1 MKFNNISLLLAG
13 ILLSGAA
20 FASTSSVTTRL
31 SDLNI
36 SVFDLTPDDGIQSTF
51 GIRDFSTTISAGVG
65 NRIQSWSQELSP
77 SAAAT
82 VNAAGLASASQA
94 AWGGKLGGFDLTS
107 NSASNGTTADTYVTQ
122 RITLTLAPHTGL
134 VADGWLSM
142 TGHQAT
148 TESTWVQEVYI
159 DFRPSN
165 SAGYGEYRFNKRV
178 TSWPAGEF
186 DSNQPITMSFVN
198 TSDVARDVYFSL
210 NGYTS
215 VRTVGLVPEP
225 STYAML
231 GAGLLA
237 LGLHARRRR
246 TS

>member
-1 MKFNNISLLLAG
+1 M
-13 ILLSGAA
+13 LLSGAA
-20 FASTSSVTTRL
+20 CASSSSVTTRL

-51 GIRDFSTTISAGVG
+51 AITDSSTTISAYVG
-65 NRIQSWSQELSP
+65 NGTQQWLQELSP

-82 VNAAGLASASQA
+82 VDAAGLASASQA
-94 AWGGKLGGFDLTS
+94 AWGGKFGGFDLTS
-107 NSASNGTTADTYVTQ
+107 NSASNGTMASTYVTQ

-134 VADGWLSM
+134 VAEGWLSM

-148 TESTWVQEVYI
+148 AQSTWVQEVYI
-159 DFRPSN
+159 DLMPSN
-165 SAGYGEYRFNKRV
+165 SAGYGEYRFKKRA
-178 TSWPAGEF
+178 TSWPTGEF

-198 TSDVARDVYFSL
+198 TSDVARNVYFSL
-210 NGYTS
+210 NGHTF
-215 VRTVGLVPEP
+215 VNTVGLVPEP

-246 TS
+246 TR